1 MTRGM
6 VLTPEG
12 KCDITTYSCCMNGD
26 KGIYYYK
33 TYENNRIQ
41 AVDMHKE
48 QLESEKLTVWKIDG
62 GQDICCRN

>member
-1 MTRGM
+1 
-6 VLTPEG
+6 
-12 KCDITTYSCCMNGD
+12 MNGD

-48 QLESEKLTVWKIDG
+48 QLDSEKLMLWKIDG
-62 GQDICCRN
+62 GQDICSRN